1 MNSKPR
7 RMRPWK
13 ESGVLGEEWCTG
25 DTMSVSGSSA
35 NPVSG
40 LKQRPPC
47 PAAAWCAETL
57 LGSVEVALG
66 RPKSAG

>member
-1 MNSKPR
+1 
-7 RMRPWK
+7 
-13 ESGVLGEEWCTG
+13 
-25 DTMSVSGSSA
+25 MSVSGSSA

-47 PAAAWCAETL
+47 PAAAAAAAAWCAAEAL